1 MNNDVFN
8 MNRFG
13 RYLVTDIKNAIARF
27 GISLLV
33 MATVSVTGYLI
44 VGFLT
49 LITGE
54 GWHSLGIMG
63 RTAFLG
69 ITYMVLVLLAPAKIY
84 GFVTD
89 RKEGS
94 EFLLVPASTLEKTI
108 SMILV
113 CCIIM
118 PFVFLAAYI
127 SLDQIICLLDSG
139 CGQSLIVAFNEQRE
153 NLLASFN
160 TMNLSTGNLL
170 AGADNFTS
178 PWLYVDDQIE
188 MFLIFLLGALIFK
201 NSKPAKTIGSMI
213 LITIVLSM
221 IIAPIATH
229 GVIER
234 FKEAAEN
241 NLTAD
246 QLWNE
251 FPFLT
256 WTVKH
261 AALVDTISDTLV
273 NIGLSIAIYF
283 RLKKISH

>member
-1 MNNDVFN
+1 M
-8 MNRFG
+8 
-13 RYLVTDIKNAIARF
+13 
-27 GISLLV
+27 
-33 MATVSVTGYLI
+33 
-44 VGFLT
+44 
-49 LITGE
+49 
-54 GWHSLGIMG
+54 
-63 RTAFLG
+63 
-69 ITYMVLVLLAPAKIY
+69 
-84 GFVTD
+84 
-89 RKEGS
+89 
-94 EFLLVPASTLEKTI
+94 
-108 SMILV
+108 
-113 CCIIM
+113 
-118 PFVFLAAYI
+118 AAYI